1 MHNLFTDKKGVY
13 AHRGSFTIQTVL
25 AILVMLSA
33 GRIVHA
39 ADTAASP
46 EAQLGWEMAIH
57 ERTFMNYTVFESID
71 KTAELGLHHMSFSGS
86 IRLEGKDQ
94 VSVLKL
100 TDEQIQ
106 KIKDYG
112 KKKGVTFVNAY
123 VGFPKNEK
131 ECRKSFEFAK
141 KMGLD
146 ILVGEPSP
154 DALDTVEKL
163 CKEYNIKVA
172 IHDHPQPS
180 HYWNPETVL
189 EAIKGRGPLMGA
201 CADTGHWLRSG
212 LDTVECLKKL
222 EGHIFVLHFKDL
234 NEKTKKGHDV
244 PWGTGVGNAKG
255 MMEELKRQNFHG
267 AFCAEYEYHYDS
279 SMPELAECVKF
290 FKATSA
296 ELAKK

>member
-1 MHNLFTDKKGVY
+1 MHIFTGKKSVY
-13 AHRGSFTIQTVL
+13 AQVRWLMIRTAL
-25 AILVMLSA
+25 AFFVMLLVGSTVRAAETA
-33 GRIVHA
+33 G
-39 ADTAASP
+39 SP

-71 KTAELGLHHMSFSGS
+71 KTAELGLHHMSFSAS
-86 IRLEGKDQ
+86 MRLEGKNA

-123 VGFPKNEK
+123 VGLPKNEA

-146 ILVGEPSP
+146 ILVGEPNP

-201 CADTGHWLRSG
+201 CADTGHWMRSG
-212 LDTVECLKKL
+212 LDAVECLKKL

-234 NEKTKKGHDV
+234 NEKDKKGHDV

-290 FKATSA
+290 FRATSA
-296 ELAKK
+296 ELAK

>member
-1 MHNLFTDKKGVY
+1 MHQLIENKTGVY
-13 AHRGSFTIQTVL
+13 RQGGRIEIFTALTI
-25 AILVMLSA
+25 AMVMLFGASS
-33 GRIVHA
+33 RA
-39 ADTAASP
+39 AETASSP
-46 EAQLGWEMAIH
+46 ESQLGWEMAIH
-57 ERTFMNYTVFESID
+57 ERTFMNYTVFQAMD
-71 KTAELGLHHMSFSGS
+71 KTAELGLHHMSFSGAVKWKRS
-86 IRLEGKDQ
+86 NDIP
-94 VSVLKL
+94 VVKL
-100 TDEQIQ
+100 TDQQIQ
-106 KIKDYG
+106 ELKDYG
-112 KKKGVTFVNAY
+112 KAKGITFVNAY
-123 VGFPKNEK
+123 VQLPPNEAQ
-131 ECRKSFEFAK
+131 CRKAFEFAK
-141 KMGLD
+141 KIGVD
-146 ILVGEPSP
+146 ILVGEPGP

-201 CADTGHWLRSG
+201 CADTGHWMRSG

-234 NEKTKKGHDV
+234 NEKNKKGHDV

-255 MMEELKRQNFHG
+255 MMAELARQNFHG

-290 FKATSA
+290 FRETSK
-296 ELAKK
+296 ELAGK